1 VPRAY
6 VIDSNFFIS
15 VSRTRVEGAL
25 EELINW
31 SREAEAGLHTS
42 LRVLEEIRT
51 VPNYGTKATM
61 VELVERHFKVH
72 QIATDKIVALQR
84 LIGVAAAPQD
94 TDLSL
99 MALSAELTAQ
109 GQRTTLVTDD
119 FKITK
124 TAPRIPQHFEVISP
138 SVFLLQVAGACEGNR
153 MARFRDLHRKVRRFE
168 IEYMLARRDIYDAQ
182 PKLDWLIDSMIG
194 SLATAA
200 GEGRLPVEPV
210 ARTGAPA
217 AAQAGPEDEGD
228 DLHALERY
236 LEGEHVRPS
245 RLKAFEH
252 LLPYTATLRD
262 LDHVRREVGKL
273 AGEGQTQKALGTL
286 DRRLNGMKTEL
297 QVGFASIPPKDAD
310 LLYRVFSPKL
320 ADLQYLAAMIHLS
333 LGQMDQGEARLND
346 TAVLGLFAQNGGVAL
361 EANYLLSLIYL
372 YQLEYEQAAGQ
383 FALVDLLAQR
393 LMRADARTRALVGK
407 ALSEYLHG
415 DPSEAAASMVEV
427 YHAIEQDPRAG
438 VQVLEDFG
446 DHLANFSLPQIA
458 VDFYEE
464 AMECAAEVDDHAA
477 LDRLVQKAKRS
488 HFATGRSVGE
498 VAHKISELVTRA
510 HDFKSSEARARFE
523 AEKAN
528 LMQMVETMRGPLPYV
543 AKDWTAG
550 GDLPEELRESMQI
563 ASIVQSRK
571 ADGAFETVAI
581 AYAPS
586 LGKIAVFLPPQLAEQ
601 DISRAAIRLTVQ
613 GHFKV
618 LPAPREFADVHE
630 ARAIIG
636 GRGNNDIEVDRIGAM
651 SSFFPRAPVEK

>member
-1 VPRAY
+1 MPRAF
-6 VIDSNFFIS
+6 VVDSNFYIS

-31 SREAEAGLHTS
+31 SKESGAELHTS
-42 LRVLEEIRT
+42 VRVLDEIRT

-61 VELVERHFKVH
+61 VELVSRHFKTH
-72 QIATDKIVALQR
+72 EISTDKILGLQR
-84 LIGVAAAPQD
+84 LIGVSAAPQD

-99 MALSAELTAQ
+99 MALCAELSAQ
-109 GQRTTLVTDD
+109 GNDTTLVTDD

-124 TAPRIPQHFEVISP
+124 TAPKIPQHFGVISP
-138 SVFLLQVAGACEGNR
+138 SVFLLQVGNECQGNR
-153 MARFRDLHRKVRRFE
+153 KARFRDLHRKVRRFE

-194 SLATAA
+194 SLSTAA
-200 GEGRLPVEPV
+200 GAGES
-210 ARTGAPA
+210 APA
-217 AAQAGPEDEGD
+217 APAPVPRVHDAAPGDEQDDAQ
-228 DLHALERY
+228 ALERY
-236 LEGEHVRPS
+236 LKGERVRPS
-245 RLKAFEH
+245 KLKAFEH
-252 LLPYTATLRD
+252 MLPYTTTLRD

-273 AGEGQTQKALGTL
+273 ASEGQAQKALETL

-297 QVGFASIPPKDAD
+297 QVGFASIPLKDAD
-310 LLYRVFSPKL
+310 LLYRAFSPRL

-333 LGQMDQGEARLND
+333 LGEMDQGEARLSD
-346 TAVLGLFAQNGGVAL
+346 TAVLGLFAENGGVAL

-372 YQLEYEQAAGQ
+372 YQLEYEQATGQ

-393 LMRADARTRALVGK
+393 LMRPDARTRALVGK
-407 ALSEYLHG
+407 ALSEFLRG
-415 DPSEAAASMVEV
+415 ESAEASASMVDV
-427 YHAIEQDPRAG
+427 YHAIENDPKVG

-464 AMECAAEVDDHAA
+464 AMECAAEADDHEA
-477 LDRLVQKAKRS
+477 LERLVGKAKRS

-498 VAHKISELVTRA
+498 VANKISELVNRA

-523 AEKAN
+523 AEKTN
-528 LMQMVETMRGPLPYV
+528 MLQMVETMRGPLPYI

-550 GDLPEELRESMQI
+550 QDLPHELRERMEV
-563 ASIVQSRK
+563 ASVVQNRK

-586 LGKIAVFLPPQLAEQ
+586 LGKIAVFLPAQLTDQ
-601 DISRAAIRLTVQ
+601 DISRAGLQLNEA

-618 LPAPREFADVHE
+618 LPAPKELADVHE

-636 GRGNNDIEVDRIGAM
+636 GKESKDITIDRVAAM
-651 SSFFPRAPVEK
+651 PSFFSKAQFSK

>member
-1 VPRAY
+1 MARAF
-6 VIDSNFFIS
+6 VIDSNFYIS
-15 VSRTRVEGAL
+15 VSRTRIEGAL

-31 SREAEAGLHTS
+31 SREGHGELHTS

-51 VPNYGTKATM
+51 VPNYGTKSTM

-72 QIATDKIVALQR
+72 DISSDKIVALQR
-84 LIGVAAAPQD
+84 LIGVSAAPQD

-99 MALSAELTAQ
+99 MALCAELTAQ
-109 GQRTTLVTDD
+109 GNTTTLVTDD

-124 TAPRIPQHFEVISP
+124 TAPKIPQHFEVISP
-138 SVFLLQVAGACEGNR
+138 SVFLMQVSNECEGNR
-153 MARFRDLHRKVRRFE
+153 KARFKDLHRKVRRFE
-168 IEYMLARRDIYDAQ
+168 IEYMLSRRDIYDAQ

-194 SLATAA
+194 SLAATAGGQRA
-200 GEGRLPVEPV
+200 
-210 ARTGAPA
+210 APA
-217 AAQAGPEDEGD
+217 PPASVPTVPDAAPGEELD

-236 LEGEHVRPS
+236 LKGEKVRPS
-245 RLKAFEH
+245 KLRMFEH
-252 LLPYTATLRD
+252 MIPYTTTLHD

-273 AGEGQTQKALGTL
+273 AGEGQAQKALETV

-310 LLYRVFSPKL
+310 VLFRVFSPKM

-333 LGQMDQGEARLND
+333 LGEMDQGEARLND
-346 TAVLGLFAQNGGVAL
+346 TALLGLFAENGGVAL

-393 LMRADARTRALVGK
+393 LMRTDARTRALVGK
-407 ALSEYLHG
+407 ALSDFLRGES
-415 DPSEAAASMVEV
+415 SEAAAAMVDV
-427 YHAIEQDPRAG
+427 YHAIEDNPAAG
-438 VQVLEDFG
+438 AQVLEDFG
-446 DHLANFSLPQIA
+446 DHLANFSLPQMA

-464 AMECAAEVDDHAA
+464 AMECAVEADDFAA

-498 VAHKISELVTRA
+498 VATKIGELVSRA
-510 HDFKSSEARARFE
+510 HYIKSDVTRARFE

-528 LMQMVETMRGPLPYV
+528 MLQMVASMQGPLPYV
-543 AKDWTAG
+543 TKDWVSG
-550 GDLPEELRESMQI
+550 GDLPLELRETMEVS
-563 ASIVQSRK
+563 SIVQNRL

-586 LGKIAVFLPPQLAEQ
+586 LGKIAVYLPAQLAER
-601 DISRAAIRLTVQ
+601 DISRAAIHLNEG

-618 LPAPREFADVHE
+618 LPAPKELADIHE
-630 ARAIIG
+630 ARAIVG
-636 GRGNNDIEVDRIGAM
+636 SRGSNDITVDRVSTM
-651 SSFFPRAPVEK
+651 TSFFPQARLEK